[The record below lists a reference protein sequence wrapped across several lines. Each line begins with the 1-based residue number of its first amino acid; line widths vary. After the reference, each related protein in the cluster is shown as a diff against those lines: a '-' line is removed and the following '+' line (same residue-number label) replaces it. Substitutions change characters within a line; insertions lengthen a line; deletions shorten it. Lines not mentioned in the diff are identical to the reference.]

1 MKQIGL
7 KSYQDIKTPPKW
19 DEPSISDYFEMFY
32 SEYCGKKDYSDED
45 YEIIRRWWYE
55 FKGGTGCPYN
65 EDIDT
70 TLEEMK
76 EQLADFD
83 ARREHHTCETCERCI
98 NGVCEELWKHNCRI
112 GNNDDYTMIDYYR
125 KRMSREDWEWLLCE
139 KRNKITDLSYEKYKL
154 KKENEQLKDQIAD
167 IKANC
172 DLAIEGRDVKIKELE
187 EENAE
192 LKADNDARKFAMA
205 MSEKVEKQLREQ
217 IEKMKRHCNCKH
229 RDGEGYCEVKRT
241 YLMDLSYD
249 GCDKWEL
256 ED

>member
-7 KSYQDIKTPPKW
+7 KSYQDIKTPPRW

-32 SEYCGKKDYSDED
+32 SEYCGKEDYSDED

-83 ARREHHTCETCERCI
+83 AKREHHTCETCERCI
-98 NGVCEELWKHNCRI
+98 NGICEEKWKHNCRT
-112 GNNDDYTMIDYYR
+112 GNNDDYTMTDYYR
-125 KRMSREDWEWLLCE
+125 KRMSREDWEQLLCE
-139 KRNKITDLSYEKYKL
+139 NRNKITDLSYEKYKL

-172 DLAIEGRDVKIKELE
+172 DLAIEGRDVKIADLEKENKTLE
-187 EENAE
+187 GCLLAE
-192 LKADNDARKFAMA
+192 QEHTLML
-205 MSEKVEKQLREQ
+205 EQQ
-217 IEKMKRHCNCKH
+217 IEKMKRCEICKH
-229 RDGEGYCEVKRT
+229 NGIKTCQ
-241 YLMDLSYD
+241 YD
-249 GCDKWEL
+249 NGIKDCLENGRKLFEL
-256 ED
+256 KEIR